1 MSAAYQ
7 RRFRC
12 RREWPASH
20 QRLLILI
27 RMPATKGGLED
38 VVAANSAICDI
49 IGPQGKLTYR
59 GIDIHELARQS
70 SFEETTYLLWFGN
83 LPTRQA
89 LQDFTA
95 ALARQRRL
103 PEPVLTLMKDFPREA
118 TPMDALRTTLSALA
132 FYDPQAH
139 DNGRDANIAKAMR
152 VTAQTAT
159 VVAAWEQLRRGR
171 APVEPDTAG
180 SHAENFLRML
190 FGAEPDRLSARAMD
204 LALILHADHELN
216 ASTFAARVTAATL
229 ADIYSAIVSAIG
241 ALAGPLHGGAN
252 EQVIKMLQKIGE
264 PARVESYISERL
276 EAHQKIPGFGH
287 RVYRTEDP
295 RATHL
300 REMSR
305 QLGEHTGNLR
315 WYELSRKVE
324 EVVMEKK
331 HLYANVDFYSASCY
345 FTMGIPIDMFTP
357 VFAVSRVSG
366 WTAHIL
372 EQYAD
377 NRLIRPRA
385 EYVGD
390 KDVPYVPVERR
401 ELAAS

>member
-1 MSAAYQ
+1 
-7 RRFRC
+7 
-12 RREWPASH
+12 
-20 QRLLILI
+20 
-27 RMPATKGGLED
+27 MPMTKGGLED
-38 VVAANSAICDI
+38 VIAANSAISDI

-59 GIDIHELARQS
+59 GIDIHDLARHS
-70 SFEETTYLLWFGN
+70 SFEETTYLLWFGA
-83 LPTRQA
+83 LPTREA
-89 LQDFTA
+89 LSDFSA
-95 ALARQRRL
+95 QLASHRALPQ
-103 PEPVLTLMKDFPREA
+103 PVLTLMKDFPRNA
-118 TPMDALRTTLSALA
+118 TPMDALRTALSALA

-139 DNGRDANIAKAMR
+139 DASHDANVAKAMR

-159 VVAAWEQLRRGR
+159 IVAAFEQIRRGR
-171 APVEPDTAG
+171 EPVGPDADG

-190 FGAEPDRLSARAMD
+190 FGAEPDPLYVRAMD

-229 ADIYSAIVSAIG
+229 ADMYSAIVSAIG

-252 EQVIKMLQKIGE
+252 EQVMKMLQKIGE
-264 PARVESYISERL
+264 PGRVEAYVTERL
-276 EAHQKIPGFGH
+276 AAHQKISGFGH

-305 QLGEHTGNLR
+305 QLGEHVGNLR
-315 WYELSRKVE
+315 WYEISRRVE
-324 EVVMEKK
+324 EVVMEQK

-366 WTAHIL
+366 WTAHVL

-385 EYVGD
+385 EYIGD
-390 KDVPYVPVERR
+390 KDVPYLPIDRR
-401 ELAAS
+401 VKAAS

>member
-1 MSAAYQ
+1 M
-7 RRFRC
+7 
-12 RREWPASH
+12 
-20 QRLLILI
+20 
-27 RMPATKGGLED
+27 TKAGLED

-49 IGPQGKLTYR
+49 IGPEGKLTYR
-59 GIDIHELARQS
+59 GIDIHDLARQS
-70 SFEETTYLLWFGN
+70 SFEETTYLLWFGV
-83 LPTRQA
+83 LPTRETLHQFAAELVAHRA
-89 LQDFTA
+89 LPTQ
-95 ALARQRRL
+95 
-103 PEPVLTLMKDFPREA
+103 VLILMKDFPRSA
-118 TPMDALRTTLSALA
+118 TPMDALRTALSALA

-139 DNGRDANIAKAMR
+139 DASREANIAKATR

-159 VVAAWEQLRRGR
+159 IVAAYEQIRRGR
-171 APVEPDTAG
+171 EPVRPDTSG

-190 FGAEPDRLSARAMD
+190 FGAEPDPLYVRAMD

-229 ADIYSAIVSAIG
+229 ADMYSAVVSAIG

-252 EQVIKMLQKIGE
+252 EQVMKMLQKIGE
-264 PARVESYISERL
+264 PERVEAYVTERL
-276 EAHQKIPGFGH
+276 QAHQKISGFGH

-300 REMSR
+300 RQMSR
-305 QLGEHTGNLR
+305 ELGEHVGNLR
-315 WYELSRKVE
+315 WYEISRRVE
-324 EVVMEKK
+324 EVVMQQK

-357 VFAVSRVSG
+357 VFATSRVSG

-385 EYVGD
+385 EYIGE
-390 KDVPYVPVERR
+390 KDVGYVPIDRR
-401 ELAAS
+401 VKAAS

>member
-1 MSAAYQ
+1 M
-7 RRFRC
+7 
-12 RREWPASH
+12 
-20 QRLLILI
+20 
-27 RMPATKGGLED
+27 TKGGLED
-38 VVAANSAICDI
+38 VVAANSAIADI

-59 GIDIHELARQS
+59 GIDIHDLARHS
-70 SFEETTYLLWFGN
+70 SFEETTYLLWFGS
-83 LPTRQA
+83 LPTRE
-89 LQDFTA
+89 
-95 ALARQRRL
+95 ALAEFSAELASHRAL
-103 PEPVLTLMKDFPREA
+103 PPQVLTLMKDFPRNA
-118 TPMDALRTTLSALA
+118 APMDALRTALSALA
-132 FYDPQAH
+132 FYDPQAR
-139 DNGRDANIAKAMR
+139 DSSRDANVAKAMR

-159 VVAAWEQLRRGR
+159 IVGAYEQIRRGR
-171 APVEPDTAG
+171 QPIEPEEAG
-180 SHAENFLRML
+180 SHAESFLRML
-190 FGAEPDRLSARAMD
+190 FGAEPDPLYARATD

-229 ADIYSAIVSAIG
+229 ADMYSAVVSAIG

-252 EQVIKMLQKIGE
+252 EQVMKMLQKIGE
-264 PARVESYISERL
+264 PARVEAYVTERL
-276 EAHQKIPGFGH
+276 EAHQKISGFGH

-305 QLGEHTGNLR
+305 QLGEHVGNLR
-315 WYELSRKVE
+315 WYEISRKVE
-324 EVVMEKK
+324 EVVMQQK

-357 VFAVSRVSG
+357 VFAVSRISG

-385 EYVGD
+385 EYVGL
-390 KDVPYVPVERR
+390 KDVPYLPIDRR
-401 ELAAS
+401 VRAAS

>member
-1 MSAAYQ
+1 
-7 RRFRC
+7 
-12 RREWPASH
+12 
-20 QRLLILI
+20 
-27 RMPATKGGLED
+27 MPATKGGLED

-59 GIDIHELARQS
+59 GIDIHDLAEHS
-70 SFEETTYLLWFGN
+70 SFEETTYLLWFGS

-89 LQDFTA
+89 LQEFSA
-95 ALARQRRL
+95 ELASHRALPQ
-103 PEPVLTLMKDFPREA
+103 PVLTLMKDFPRSA
-118 TPMDALRTTLSALA
+118 TPMDALRTALSALA
-132 FYDPQAH
+132 FYDAEAH
-139 DNGRDANIAKAMR
+139 DSRREANVAKAMR

-159 VVAAWEQLRRGR
+159 IVAAYEQIRHGR
-171 APVEPDTAG
+171 EPVEPDSAG

-190 FGAEPDRLSARAMD
+190 FGGEPDQLYVRAMD
-204 LALILHADHELN
+204 LALVLHADHELN

-229 ADIYSAIVSAIG
+229 ADMYSAIVSAIG

-252 EQVIKMLQKIGE
+252 EQVMKMLQKIGD
-264 PARVESYISERL
+264 PSRVEHYVTERL
-276 EAHQKIPGFGH
+276 QAHQKISGFGH

-305 QLGEHTGNLR
+305 QLGEHIGNLR
-315 WYELSRKVE
+315 WYELSRRVE
-324 EVVMEKK
+324 EVMMQQK

-357 VFAVSRVSG
+357 VFAVSRVAG

-385 EYVGD
+385 EYIGE
-390 KDVPYVPVERR
+390 KDVPYVPLDRR
-401 ELAAS
+401 VKAAS

>member
-1 MSAAYQ
+1 
-7 RRFRC
+7 
-12 RREWPASH
+12 
-20 QRLLILI
+20 
-27 RMPATKGGLED
+27 MPMTKGGLED
-38 VVAANSAICDI
+38 VIAANSAISDI

-59 GIDIHELARQS
+59 GIDIHDLARHS
-70 SFEETTYLLWFGN
+70 SFEETTYLLWFGT
-83 LPTRQA
+83 LPTREALGQFSAELASHRALPQA
-89 LQDFTA
+89 
-95 ALARQRRL
+95 
-103 PEPVLTLMKDFPREA
+103 VLTLMKDFPRTA
-118 TPMDALRTTLSALA
+118 TPMDALRTALSALA

-139 DNGRDANIAKAMR
+139 DASRDANVEKAMR

-159 VVAAWEQLRRGR
+159 IVAAYEQIRRGR
-171 APVEPDTAG
+171 EPVEPDADG

-190 FGAEPDRLSARAMD
+190 FGAEPDPLYVRAMD

-252 EQVIKMLQKIGE
+252 EQVMKMLQKIGE
-264 PARVESYISERL
+264 PGRAEAYVTERL
-276 EAHQKIPGFGH
+276 QAHQKISGFGH

-305 QLGEHTGNLR
+305 QLGEHIGNLR
-315 WYELSRKVE
+315 WYEISRKIE
-324 EVVMEKK
+324 EVVMQQK

-385 EYVGD
+385 EYVGE
-390 KDVPYVPVERR
+390 KDVAYVPIDRR
-401 ELAAS
+401 VKAAS

>member
-1 MSAAYQ
+1 
-7 RRFRC
+7 
-12 RREWPASH
+12 
-20 QRLLILI
+20 
-27 RMPATKGGLED
+27 MPTAGLED
-38 VVAANSAICDI
+38 VIAANSAISDI
-49 IGPQGKLTYR
+49 IGPLGKLTYR
-59 GIDIHELARQS
+59 GIDIHDLAQHS
-70 SFEETTYLLWFGN
+70 SFEETTYLLWFGT
-83 LPTRQA
+83 LPERQA
-89 LQDFTA
+89 LQEFSA
-95 ALARQRRL
+95 ELASHRAL
-103 PEPVLTLMKDFPREA
+103 PEQVLTLMKGFPRNA
-118 TPMDALRTTLSALA
+118 TPMDALRTALSALA
-132 FYDPQAH
+132 FYDAQAH
-139 DNGRDANIAKAMR
+139 DGSRDANVAKAMR

-159 VVAAWEQLRRGR
+159 IVAAYEQIRRGR
-171 APVEPDTAG
+171 EPVAPAKGG

-190 FGAEPDRLSARAMD
+190 FGAEPDPLFVRAMD

-229 ADIYSAIVSAIG
+229 ADMYSAIVSAIG

-252 EQVIKMLQKIGE
+252 EQVMKMLQGIGDPSRAE
-264 PARVESYISERL
+264 AYVTERL
-276 EAHQKIPGFGH
+276 QAHQKIAGFGH

-305 QLGEHTGNLR
+305 QLGQHIGNLR
-315 WYELSRKVE
+315 WYEISRAVE
-324 EVVMEKK
+324 QAVMQQK

-345 FTMGIPIDMFTP
+345 FTMGIAIDLFTP

-385 EYVGD
+385 EYVGE
-390 KDVPYVPVERR
+390 KDVPYVPLDRR
-401 ELAAS
+401 VRAAS

>member
-1 MSAAYQ
+1 
-7 RRFRC
+7 
-12 RREWPASH
+12 
-20 QRLLILI
+20 
-27 RMPATKGGLED
+27 MPMTKAGLED

-49 IGPQGKLTYR
+49 IGPEGKLTYR
-59 GIDIHELARQS
+59 GIDIHDLARHS

-83 LPTRQA
+83 LPSREELHRFSADLAAHRA
-89 LQDFTA
+89 LPTEVV
-95 ALARQRRL
+95 R
-103 PEPVLTLMKDFPREA
+103 LMKDFPQTA
-118 TPMDALRTTLSALA
+118 TPMDALRTAMSALA

-139 DNGRDANIAKAMR
+139 DSSEEANVAKAMR

-159 VVAAWEQLRRGR
+159 VVAAYEQIRHGR
-171 APVEPDTAG
+171 EPVEPQPQGT
-180 SHAENFLRML
+180 HAESFLRML
-190 FGAEPDRLSARAMD
+190 FDAEPDPLSVRAMD

-229 ADIYSAIVSAIG
+229 ADMYSAVVSAIG

-252 EQVIKMLQKIGE
+252 EQVMKMLQSIGDPSRAE
-264 PARVESYISERL
+264 AYVTERL
-276 EAHQKIPGFGH
+276 QAHKKISGFGH

-300 REMSR
+300 RRMS
-305 QLGEHTGNLR
+305 QALGEHVGNLR
-315 WYELSRKVE
+315 WYDISRKVE
-324 EVVMEKK
+324 EVVMQQK

-357 VFAVSRVSG
+357 VFATSRVAG

-372 EQYAD
+372 EQYHD

-385 EYVGD
+385 EYIGL
-390 KDVPYVPVERR
+390 KDVPYVPLEGRVK
-401 ELAAS
+401 AAS

>member
-1 MSAAYQ
+1 
-7 RRFRC
+7 
-12 RREWPASH
+12 
-20 QRLLILI
+20 
-27 RMPATKGGLED
+27 MPMTKGGLED
-38 VVAANSAICDI
+38 VIAANSAISDI

-59 GIDIHELARQS
+59 GIDIHDLARHS
-70 SFEETTYLLWFGN
+70 SFEETTYLLWFGT
-83 LPTRQA
+83 LPTREA
-89 LQDFTA
+89 LGEFGAELA
-95 ALARQRRL
+95 AHRAL
-103 PEPVLTLMKDFPREA
+103 PPQVLTLMKDFPRTA
-118 TPMDALRTTLSALA
+118 TPMDALRTALSALA

-139 DNGRDANIAKAMR
+139 EASHDANVAKAMR

-159 VVAAWEQLRRGR
+159 IVAAYEQIRRGR
-171 APVEPDTAG
+171 AVVEPEADG

-190 FGAEPDRLSARAMD
+190 FGAEPDPLYVRAMD

-229 ADIYSAIVSAIG
+229 ADMYSAVVSAIG

-252 EQVIKMLQKIGE
+252 EQVIKMLQKIGD
-264 PARVESYISERL
+264 PARVEAYVTERL
-276 EAHQKIPGFGH
+276 QAHQKISGFGH

-305 QLGEHTGNLR
+305 QLGEHVGNLR
-315 WYELSRKVE
+315 WYEISRKVE
-324 EVVMEKK
+324 EVVMQQK
-331 HLYANVDFYSASCY
+331 HLYPNVDFYSASCY

-357 VFAVSRVSG
+357 VFAVSRISG

-385 EYVGD
+385 EYVGE
-390 KDVPYVPVERR
+390 KDVPYLPIDRR
-401 ELAAS
+401 VKAAS

>member
-1 MSAAYQ
+1 
-7 RRFRC
+7 
-12 RREWPASH
+12 
-20 QRLLILI
+20 
-27 RMPATKGGLED
+27 MPTIKAGLED
-38 VVAANSAICDI
+38 IIAANSAICDI
-49 IGPQGKLTYR
+49 IGGQGKLTYR
-59 GIDIHELARQS
+59 GIDIHDLARNS
-70 SFEETTYLLWFGN
+70 SFEETTYLLWFGS
-83 LPTRQA
+83 LPTRDA
-89 LQDFTA
+89 LHQFSA
-95 ALARQRRL
+95 ELASHRALPTQ
-103 PEPVLTLMKDFPREA
+103 VLTLMKDFPRTA

-139 DNGRDANIAKAMR
+139 DSSHEANVAKAMR

-159 VVAAWEQLRRGR
+159 IVAAYEQIRRGR
-171 APVEPDTAG
+171 RPIEPESDG

-190 FGAEPDRLSARAMD
+190 FGAEPDPLFVRAMD

-229 ADIYSAIVSAIG
+229 ADMYSAIVSAIG

-252 EQVIKMLQKIGE
+252 EQVMKMLQEIGE
-264 PARVESYISERL
+264 PSRVEAYVTERL
-276 EAHQKIPGFGH
+276 AAHQKISGFGH

-305 QLGEHTGNLR
+305 ELGEHIGNLR
-315 WYELSRKVE
+315 WYEISRKLE
-324 EVVMEKK
+324 EVVMQQK

-357 VFAVSRVSG
+357 VFAVSRVAG
-366 WTAHIL
+366 WAAHVL

-385 EYVGD
+385 EYVGET
-390 KDVPYVPVERR
+390 DVAYVPIDRR
-401 ELAAS
+401 VKAAS

>member
-1 MSAAYQ
+1 M
-7 RRFRC
+7 
-12 RREWPASH
+12 
-20 QRLLILI
+20 
-27 RMPATKGGLED
+27 TKGGLED
-38 VVAANSAICDI
+38 VVAANSAIADI

-59 GIDIHELARQS
+59 GIDIHDLARHS
-70 SFEETTYLLWFGN
+70 SFEETTYLLWFGS
-83 LPTRQA
+83 LPTRE
-89 LQDFTA
+89 
-95 ALARQRRL
+95 ALAEFSAELASHRAL
-103 PEPVLTLMKDFPREA
+103 PPQVLTLMKDFPRNA
-118 TPMDALRTTLSALA
+118 APMDALRTALSALA
-132 FYDPQAH
+132 FYDPQAR
-139 DNGRDANIAKAMR
+139 DSSRDANVAKAMR

-159 VVAAWEQLRRGR
+159 IVGAYEQIRRGR
-171 APVEPDTAG
+171 QPIEPEEAG
-180 SHAENFLRML
+180 SHAESFLRML
-190 FGAEPDRLSARAMD
+190 FGAEPDPLYARAMD

-229 ADIYSAIVSAIG
+229 ADMYSAVVSAIG

-252 EQVIKMLQKIGE
+252 EQVMKMLQKIGE
-264 PARVESYISERL
+264 PARVEAYVTERL
-276 EAHQKIPGFGH
+276 EAHQKISGFGH

-305 QLGEHTGNLR
+305 QLGEHVGNLR
-315 WYELSRKVE
+315 WYEISRKVE
-324 EVVMEKK
+324 EVVMQQK

-357 VFAVSRVSG
+357 VFAVSRISG

-385 EYVGD
+385 EYVGL
-390 KDVPYVPVERR
+390 KDVPYLPIDRR
-401 ELAAS
+401 VRAAS

>member
-1 MSAAYQ
+1 
-7 RRFRC
+7 
-12 RREWPASH
+12 
-20 QRLLILI
+20 
-27 RMPATKGGLED
+27 MPMTKAGLED

-49 IGPQGKLTYR
+49 IGPEGKLTYR
-59 GIDIHELARQS
+59 GIDIHDLARQS
-70 SFEETTYLLWFGN
+70 SFEETTYLLWFGV
-83 LPTRQA
+83 LPTSETLHQ
-89 LQDFTA
+89 FA
-95 ALARQRRL
+95 AELVAHRAMPTQ
-103 PEPVLTLMKDFPREA
+103 VLTLMKDFPRSA
-118 TPMDALRTTLSALA
+118 TPMDALRTALSALA

-139 DNGRDANIAKAMR
+139 DASPHANIAKATR

-159 VVAAWEQLRRGR
+159 IVAAYEQIRRGR
-171 APVEPDTAG
+171 EPVRPDTSG

-190 FGAEPDRLSARAMD
+190 FGAEPDPLYVRAMD

-229 ADIYSAIVSAIG
+229 ADMYSAVVSAIG

-264 PARVESYISERL
+264 PARVEAYVTERL
-276 EAHQKIPGFGH
+276 QAHQKISGFGH

-295 RATHL
+295 RATPL

-305 QLGEHTGNLR
+305 QLGEHVGNLR
-315 WYELSRKVE
+315 WYEMSRKVE
-324 EVVMEKK
+324 EAVMEQK

-385 EYVGD
+385 EYVGL
-390 KDVPYVPVERR
+390 KDVAYVPMDRR
-401 ELAAS
+401 VKAAS